1 MDPEKRL
8 TMEKGQDMRHIEH
21 EHDHEHKH
29 EYEQDAEPKQI
40 KPLIIYGGPLFN
52 GKKEVLEDGCVF
64 VADGKVKLI
73 GSEEEVFEKA
83 PKNIDMEVYD
93 TQGKI
98 ILPGLINLHHHFY
111 SALSKGL
118 IPAAPVTNFHERLKF
133 FWWRLDKALD
143 KETIQLSALASL
155 LDCIRCGVTTV
166 FDHHASPTDVN
177 GSLEII
183 GSVVKRSGIQAAL
196 CYEIS
201 DRDGK
206 DVFHRGIEENL
217 DFIEK
222 YRDDDSL
229 RGILGL
235 HANFTL
241 SEKSMAEIEQNY
253 DPEVGIHIH
262 CGEDAIDAEYCKK
275 LGYKGVVDRLN
286 RFNLLSKK
294 SILAHGVHLLPEE
307 ITLIG
312 KSGAVLVHNP
322 ESNMNNAVGRL
333 PFPLPEKVNVGLGT
347 DGMTSNMLLTLRS
360 GFLSQRQAGIDDAML
375 FSALPKALFE
385 TNSRIAGRFFGGK
398 PGVLEPDANADIAV
412 FDYTPLTPIH
422 SGNLTG
428 HVIYGM
434 YDAPAAMVMAKG
446 RMIYEDGAF
455 LTLDKEI
462 IVEESQKASERLW
475 RKYAEMK

>member
-1 MDPEKRL
+1 MHD
-8 TMEKGQDMRHIEH
+8 IEH
-21 EHDHEHKH
+21 YHDNEDGQ
-29 EYEQDAEPKQI
+29 EAESKQN
-40 KPLIIYGGPLFN
+40 KPIIIYGGPLFD
-52 GKKEVLEDGCVF
+52 GKKDVWEDGCVF

-83 PKNIDMEVYD
+83 PKNIDMEVYN

-98 ILPGLINLHHHFY
+98 IFPGLINLHHHFY
-111 SALSKGL
+111 SAFSKGL
-118 IPAAPVTNFHERLKF
+118 VPSAPVTNFHERLKY

-143 KETIQLSALASL
+143 KEIIQLSALASL
-155 LDCIRCGVTTV
+155 LDCIRYGVTTV
-166 FDHHASPTDVN
+166 FDHHASPTDVR
-177 GSLEII
+177 GSLEVI
-183 GSVVKRSGIQAAL
+183 GSVIKRSGIRAAL

-217 DFIEK
+217 NFIEK
-222 YRDDDSL
+222 YKNDDSL
-229 RGILGL
+229 KGILGL

-241 SEKSMAEIEQNY
+241 SEKSMTEIEQNY

-262 CGEDAIDAEYCKK
+262 CGEDSIDAKYCRK
-275 LGYKGVVDRLN
+275 LGYKGGVDRLN
-286 RFNLLSKK
+286 KFNLLSKK
-294 SILAHGVHLLPEE
+294 SILAHGIHLLPEE
-307 ITLIG
+307 IMLIE

-360 GFLSQRQAGIDDAML
+360 GFLSHRQAGIDDGVL
-375 FSALPKALFE
+375 FSALPKTLFE
-385 TNSRIAGRFFGGK
+385 INGRIAGRFFDGK
-398 PGVLEPDANADIAV
+398 PGVLEPGANADIAV
-412 FDYTPLTPIH
+412 FDYVPLTPIH

-428 HVIYGM
+428 HILYGM
-434 YDAPAAMVMAKG
+434 YDAPATMVMAKG

-462 IVEESQKASERLW
+462 IVEESRKASERLW
-475 RKYAEMK
+475 RKYADLK